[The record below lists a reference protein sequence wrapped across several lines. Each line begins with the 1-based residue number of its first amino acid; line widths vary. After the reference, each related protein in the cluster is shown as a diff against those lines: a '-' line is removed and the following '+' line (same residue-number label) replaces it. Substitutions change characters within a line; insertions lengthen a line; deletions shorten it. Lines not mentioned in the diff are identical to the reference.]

1 AGRAP
6 QAGPLNG
13 RDVDSTMRAFLPAIF
28 SLLVA
33 AAGWFYMFYSRA
45 AQGLAEIENE
55 PRNLRRIR
63 LRRVGGFM
71 MFCLAIAFFIGFQPY
86 VWRSERVALVTWTLV
101 MLLLLAIVVLGLI
114 DLRLTWQL
122 RKRRK

>member
-1 AGRAP
+1 
-6 QAGPLNG
+6 
-13 RDVDSTMRAFLPAIF
+13 MRTFLPAIF

-45 AQGLAEIENE
+45 AHRLGEFEQDQ
-55 PRNLRRIR
+55 RNLRRIR

-86 VWRSERVALVTWTLV
+86 VEDSRGAFLVVWMLV
-101 MLLLLAIVVLGLI
+101 MFLLLAIVVLGLI

-122 RKRRK
+122 RKPRK

>member
-1 AGRAP
+1 
-6 QAGPLNG
+6 
-13 RDVDSTMRAFLPAIF
+13 MRTFLPAIF

-45 AQGLAEIENE
+45 AHNLSGVEHDA
-55 PRNLRRIR
+55 RNLRRIR

-71 MFCLAIAFFIGFQPY
+71 MFLLAVAFFIGFQPY
-86 VWRSERVALVTWTLV
+86 VWQSDLIAMGVWMLV
-101 MLLLLAIVVLGLI
+101 MFLLLAIVVLGLI

-122 RKRRK
+122 RKPRK

>member
-1 AGRAP
+1 
-6 QAGPLNG
+6 
-13 RDVDSTMRAFLPAIF
+13 MRQFLPAIF

-45 AQGLAEIENE
+45 AQTLGEFEQDQ
-55 PRNLRRIR
+55 RNLRRIR

-86 VWRSERVALVTWTLV
+86 IEASRTAFLGVWMLV
-101 MLLLLAIVVLGLI
+101 MFLLLAIVVLGLI

-122 RKRRK
+122 RKPRK

>member
-1 AGRAP
+1 
-6 QAGPLNG
+6 
-13 RDVDSTMRAFLPAIF
+13 MRNLLPAIF

-45 AQGLAEIENE
+45 AHQLQGMEHDV
-55 PRNLRRIR
+55 RNLRRIR

-71 MFCLAIAFFIGFQPY
+71 MFLLAVAFFVLFQPY
-86 VWRSERVALVTWTLV
+86 VWDSSIAALSTLLVV
-101 MLLLLAIVVLGLI
+101 MFLLLAIVVLGLI

-122 RKRRK
+122 RKPRK

>member
-1 AGRAP
+1 
-6 QAGPLNG
+6 
-13 RDVDSTMRAFLPAIF
+13 MRNILPAIF

-45 AQGLAEIENE
+45 AHNLTGLENDAL
-55 PRNLRRIR
+55 NLRRIR
-63 LRRVGGFM
+63 LRRVGGFI
-71 MFCLAIAFFIGFQPY
+71 MFCLAIAFFVGFQPY
-86 VWRSERVALVTWTLV
+86 VESSRGTFVGVWGLV
-101 MLLLLAIVVLGLI
+101 MILLLAIVVLGLV